1 MFYIAT
7 VMLASLR
14 VSLRSL
20 GARFDGERGQDLIE
34 YALLSGL
41 IAAALVAVF
50 ATGLSSALTDM
61 VTGISNCIDFKS
73 STVCSP

>member
-1 MFYIAT
+1 MLYVALAI
-7 VMLASLR
+7 LASLR
-14 VSLRSL
+14 ISLRSL

-50 ATGLSSALTDM
+50 ATGLSSALTSM
-61 VTGISNCIDFKS
+61 VTGISNCIDFNS
-73 STVCSP
+73 ATTCAP

>member
-1 MFYIAT
+1 MIT
-7 VMLASLR
+7 SLR

-50 ATGLSSALTDM
+50 ATGLSGALTSM
-61 VTGISNCIDFKS
+61 VGGIANCIDFKS
-73 STVCSP
+73 STVCAP